1 MAWLRIVDLHKA
13 TGERSQAVAVLKMV
27 GGSQPHKN
35 FLIFCNYVGC
45 YVTSAQ
51 S

>member
-13 TGERSQAVAVLKMV
+13 TGEISQAVAVLKMV
-27 GGSQPHKN
+27 RGGQPHQKI
-35 FLIFCNYVGC
+35 LFCNYLGC